1 MGGEIIRN
9 ALRLVFLILVQGLIV
24 NRLDLWQGYI
34 LPSVYIFGLLMLPIT
49 TPRIMY
55 MVIGF
60 VVGACVDMFTNTLG
74 VHASACVFM
83 GFIQPLFLRFLAP
96 REGYEVGQR
105 PTLQD
110 LGIGWYITYA
120 GIMALVHHTW
130 LFYIELMRFTPFF
143 YTLGKVLLSSLATL
157 VLMVLG
163 QYLIYSP
170 TDRRKK

>member
-1 MGGEIIRN
+1 MGGEVVRN
-9 ALRLVFLILVQGLIV
+9 ILRLVFLILVQGLIV
-24 NRLDLWQGYI
+24 NRLDLWQGYV

-49 TPRIMY
+49 TPRILY

-60 VVGACVDMFTNTLG
+60 AFGAAVDMFTNTLG
-74 VHASACVFM
+74 VHTSACVFL

-110 LGIGWYITYA
+110 LGMGWYITFA
-120 GIMALVHHTW
+120 GILTLAHHTW
-130 LFYIELMRFTPFF
+130 VFFIELMRFTPFF
-143 YTLGKVLLSSLATL
+143 ETLAKILLSTLATL

-163 QYLIYSP
+163 QYLIYTP
-170 TDRRKK
+170 NDRRKQ